1 MRLWHIWAGKD
12 HQGPK
17 NSPKYF
23 ANCSNHISKDSRSM
37 FARQPDKCFNIV
49 NKVVK
54 QDLKWQRSGLNLSQ
68 SLWQRTKGMTVIM
81 YLVCKSKPENSSKVL
96 HTFNTNLFFLLIALN
111 GSKTDYDGS
120 KLRPFCKFSCCDE
133 RSWLLSRE
141 RSLHYKLKRCLK
153 CPFFEEPIS
162 LSHSIKLLLLFLTLQ
177 INL

>member
-68 SLWQRTKGMTVIM
+68 SLWQRTKGWQWLCISYVNQTQKT
-81 YLVCKSKPENSSKVL
+81 LQKSFIHSILISFFFWSLLMGLKQTMMDQNWDHSVNFLAVTNEADYFPENAPYI
-96 HTFNTNLFFLLIALN
+96 TN
-111 GSKTDYDGS
+111 
-120 KLRPFCKFSCCDE
+120 
-133 RSWLLSRE
+133 
-141 RSLHYKLKRCLK
+141 
-153 CPFFEEPIS
+153 
-162 LSHSIKLLLLFLTLQ
+162 
-177 INL
+177 